1 MKESLATCR
10 AWVGGTFG
18 DRRVRASAG
27 RECLLTGDLGGDV
40 VRLFVAGQRP
50 SDRAPHS
57 LDSELLTPFHR
68 LKATQARINHAA
80 MNAAPPIGVSTPS
93 QGVPVSASA

>member
-1 MKESLATCR
+1 MT
-10 AWVGGTFG
+10 
-18 DRRVRASAG
+18 DASDAG
-27 RECLLTGDLGGDV
+27 HGEASDLG
-40 VRLFVAGQRP
+40 
-50 SDRAPHS
+50 SNRAVSGSWPGLWYSPPHS
-57 LDSELLTPFHR
+57 LDSEFLTPFHR